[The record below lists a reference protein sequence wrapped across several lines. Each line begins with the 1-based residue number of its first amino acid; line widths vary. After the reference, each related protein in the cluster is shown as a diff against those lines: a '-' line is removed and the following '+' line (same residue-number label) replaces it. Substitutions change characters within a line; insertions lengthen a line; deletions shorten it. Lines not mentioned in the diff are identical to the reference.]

1 MKLDGIPV
9 VHGLLRANE
18 FADTVRYALLAIPGG
33 GIDLQLEILRKL
45 RFQHVIIIPNLI
57 GLQSLWVQARDLGGI
72 IGLELQKN
80 LLIRRNRRCKQ
91 FMDYALGIPL
101 FLLSVPLLAVLAAL
115 IMIVSPG
122 NPFYCQVR
130 EGGAGKNFRVWK
142 LRTMYPNA
150 DRLLNAYLEANPD
163 SKQEWSTHFK
173 LKNDPRILS
182 GVGNFLRKTSL
193 DELPQLWN
201 VLRGEMSLVGPRP
214 FPHYHLEQFV
224 DSFRKLRRSVKPG
237 ITGQWQV
244 SARSDGDLAVQENLD
259 TYYIRNWSVWLDL
272 SLLGRTVLVVLNGKG
287 AY

>member
-1 MKLDGIPV
+1 
-9 VHGLLRANE
+9 
-18 FADTVRYALLAIPGG
+18 
-33 GIDLQLEILRKL
+33 
-45 RFQHVIIIPNLI
+45 
-57 GLQSLWVQARDLGGI
+57 
-72 IGLELQKN
+72 
-80 LLIRRNRRCKQ
+80 
-91 FMDYALGIPL
+91 
-101 FLLSVPLLAVLAAL
+101 
-115 IMIVSPG
+115 MIVSPG

-142 LRTMYPNA
+142 LRTMYPKA
-150 DRLLNAYLEANPD
+150 DRLLHAYLEANPD
-163 SKQEWSTHFK
+163 AKQEWSTHFK

-244 SARSDGDLAVQENLD
+244 SARSDGDLAIQENLD